1 MLATKIGIAAVLGI
15 CAQVLVHAEAAEA
28 STASADSPRGTTGS
42 GSVRFIENLGQWP
55 ESVRFAADIGG
66 VVARAECEGLGFH
79 AVDAQGRGSYVR
91 LVFDSARLAADP
103 RGVDPR
109 TGVHHYYLGNDPSRW
124 RTNARAF
131 ARIEYDEIYPGVD
144 LVLYADG
151 ANPKYDLH
159 FEAGVDPGVV
169 RARWLGAT
177 HTSASSGGLALQVGE
192 IVVHELPVVAWQRR
206 PDGVRIPVTASWVVD
221 AAGMLHLDALA
232 LDPELPLT
240 VDPEVVWG
248 TYLGTTTPGGGTE
261 GPEHLEVG
269 PDESTYAIGHV
280 ALQSFPSTPGAY
292 VHAPAGAEL
301 TTVTRL
307 RPNDGNAT
315 YAAVIGGTAWSVPTG
330 ISVDDS
336 GRALVSGFTEATDFP
351 TTAQAFDNTLSTF
364 RSGYLFRL
372 SNDGSTLEFSTL
384 LEGNSNGVTDALDCR
399 ACADGTSL
407 VVGSFAGSPD
417 FPVTMPPIGNVPP
430 PGPAYPGFYGSY
442 VARLDATGS
451 HLAWSR
457 LIGDKTGAWQVEQT
471 RAGDV
476 VIVGNVTS
484 PTMPTTPG
492 VIQPV
497 KPHPTNTILFAMRL
511 ASDGSDLQWSTFLGT
526 AELGEDSLAYSLTL
540 DDFDNLTFVFDTDV
554 RNFPTT
560 PDAFQTSPPGTGS
573 FNGGGIV
580 RMSRDGTRLIASTYL
595 SDATSGALGAPT
607 VDRSGVITLIGTV
620 GSFFPS
626 TPGAADEVLGPGSER
641 QLARMDPYGRR
652 FLHLRH
658 FGGPYPK
665 ILTDAVVHADRTVSV
680 AGIVQPPGG
689 MPTTP
694 GSFQPDYPGGT
705 TTGFVLKFD
714 LVVAG
719 VTDIGTG
726 TPACHGTIVTQAW
739 RSPASGASDFGL
751 YCSGAPENARGALLL
766 GQRASAPATFGGATL
781 HVDRGAGLRMLRV
794 RADEFGYL
802 ETPLPIPA
810 LPVGSTY
817 TAQYLFQNHA
827 ACEGSGRLSSSN
839 AVLLTIQ

>member
-1 MLATKIGIAAVLGI
+1 MLATKPGIAAVLGI
-15 CAQVLVHAEAAEA
+15 CAQVLVHAESAEA
-28 STASADSPRGTTGS
+28 GTASADSPRGTTGS

-151 ANPKYDLH
+151 GNPKYDLH

-177 HTSASSGGLALQVGE
+177 HTSATSGGLALQVGE
-192 IVVHELPVVAWQRR
+192 LVVHELPVVAWQRR

-240 VDPEVVWG
+240 VDPEVFWG

-269 PDESTYAIGHV
+269 PDESTYAIGNV
-280 ALQSFPSTPGAY
+280 ALQSFPTTPGAY
-292 VHAPAGAEL
+292 VHEPAGAVL

-307 RPNDGNAT
+307 RANDGGAI
-315 YAAVIGGTAWSVPTG
+315 YAAVLGGTAPG
-330 ISVDDS
+330 RPMGLSVDS
-336 GRALVSGFTEATDFP
+336 IGRVVVCGWTQASDFP
-351 TTAQAFDNTLSTF
+351 TTAQAFDSLLSTYQAGF
-364 RSGYLFRL
+364 LFRL
-372 SNDGSTLEFSTL
+372 SSDGATLEFSTL
-384 LEGNSNGVTDALDCR
+384 LEGASNGVNSSQDCR
-399 ACADGTSL
+399 ACDDGTTL
-407 VVGSFAGSPD
+407 VTGICSTAPD
-417 FPVTMPPIGNVPP
+417 FPVTLPPIGNLLP
-430 PGPAYPGFYGSY
+430 PGPGFYASFI
-442 VARLDATGS
+442 ARLDPTAS
-451 HLAWSR
+451 SLIWSR

-511 ASDGSDLQWSTFLGT
+511 AADGSDLQWSTFLGT

-560 PDAFQTSPPGTGS
+560 PDAFQTTPQGS
-573 FNGGGIV
+573 GSYNGGGIV
-580 RMSRDGTRLIASTYL
+580 RMSMDGTRLIAATY
-595 SDATSGALGAPT
+595 TSNESGGGLGTPT
-607 VDRSGVITLIGTV
+607 VDRSGVITLAGTV

-626 TPGAADEVLGPGSER
+626 TPGAADETFGPGSEF
-641 QLARMDPYGRR
+641 QIARMDPYGRR
-652 FLHLRH
+652 LLHLRH
-658 FGGPYPK
+658 VGGPYPK
-665 ILTDAVVHADRTVSV
+665 ILTEAVVHADRAVSV

-705 TTGFVLKFD
+705 TTGFVVKLE
-714 LVVAG
+714 LTVAG
-719 VTDIGTG
+719 VTAVGEG

-781 HVDRGAGLRMLRV
+781 HVNRGAGLRMLRV